1 MQSTINQENAKAA
14 HPTMVTTQR
23 IPGMSLL
30 NRERMSGIDTAW
42 LRMEHPTNLMMIVGI
57 MVFKEKLDFKK
68 LQSTIEQRFLAYPRF
83 KQKAVQDP
91 TGAWWENDDDFEIK
105 HHLKRVKLKGKNG
118 RSASKKDLEAYV
130 SQMASETLDFTKP
143 LWQFQLIENYHGN
156 GCALLTRIHHCY
168 ADGIAL
174 ISVMLSLTA
183 DNPEASISKPVHKEK
198 RPKGGAQ
205 DMDFWTSVR
214 KPMANVWS
222 GAMKLTRGLVEQ
234 GLEIAKDPTTMR
246 EFATKGME
254 LADELRKI
262 AMMEPDTHT
271 RFKGNLGRKKRVAW
285 CDPLPLAE
293 VKIIGKAHGCSIN
306 DVLLATAAGALRDY
320 LERQGDATAGVE
332 IRAVVPVN
340 LRPIEK
346 ASDLGNQFGLVFA
359 ELPVGIED
367 PLERMFLV
375 KKRMSAL
382 KGSSQP
388 IVAFVLLS
396 AVGLGPKIL
405 QDQIGALIGR
415 NATAVMTNVPGPQKP
430 LFFAGR
436 EIDEI
441 EFWVPQSGG
450 IGMGLSI
457 LTYNGKVQFGL
468 ITDAGLVPDPETVIN
483 KFGDEFE
490 KLVMQTLMGPYGP
503 EFEAELENAF
513 GGDPETGAEAP
524 KKTLKRLRKS

>member
-1 MQSTINQENAKAA
+1 MATI
-14 HPTMVTTQR
+14 PR
-23 IPGMSLL
+23 IPGIALL
-30 NRERMSGIDTAW
+30 DRERMSGVDTAW

-68 LQSTIEQRFLAYPRF
+68 VQATLEQRFLSYPRF
-83 KQKAVQDP
+83 TQKAVQDP
-91 TGAWWENDDDFEIK
+91 TGAWWEDDKNFDIK
-105 HHLKRVKLKGKNG
+105 NHIKKAKLTGRAGK
-118 RSASKKDLEAYV
+118 KELQDYV
-130 SQMASETLDFTKP
+130 SQMASEGLDFTKP
-143 LWQFQLIENYHGN
+143 LWQFHVVENYHG
-156 GCALLTRIHHCY
+156 GGTALLTRIHHCY

-174 ISVMLSLTA
+174 ISVMLSMTA
-183 DNPEASISKPVHKEK
+183 DTAEESLAKPKLREK
-198 RPKGGAQ
+198 NGKGRGGE
-205 DMDFWTSVR
+205 DMDFWTSVT

-234 GLEIAKDPTTMR
+234 GLEIAKDPATMR

-262 AMMEPDTHT
+262 AMMEPDSPT
-271 RFKGNLGRKKRVAW
+271 RFKGNLGRGKRVAW
-285 CDPLPLAE
+285 CDPLPLGE
-293 VKIIGKAHGCSIN
+293 VKVIGKALRCSVN

-320 LERQGDATAGVE
+320 MARKGDKTEGVE
-332 IRAVVPVN
+332 LRAVVPVN

-346 ASDLGNQFGLVFA
+346 AGELGNQFGLVFVD
-359 ELPVGIED
+359 LPIGIED
-367 PLERMFLV
+367 PIERMLKV
-375 KKRMSAL
+375 RERMHEL

-396 AVGLGPKIL
+396 AVGMGPKIL
-405 QDQIGALIGR
+405 QDQISALIGR
-415 NATAVMTNVPGPQKP
+415 NASAVMTNVPGPQKP

-441 EFWVPQSGG
+441 DFWVPQSGG

-468 ITDAGLVPDPETVIN
+468 ITDSRLVPDPDSVID
-483 KFGDEFE
+483 KFRDEFE

-503 EFEAELENAF
+503 EFEAELEAAF
-513 GGDPETGAEAP
+513 GGEANASVGAP
-524 KKTLKRLRKS
+524 KKTLKRLRK

>member
-1 MQSTINQENAKAA
+1 MATI
-14 HPTMVTTQR
+14 PRMPR
-23 IPGMSLL
+23 LLRLSGMARLD
-30 NRERMSGIDTAW
+30 RERMSGIDTAW

-57 MVFKEKLDFKK
+57 MVFREKLDFKK
-68 LQSTIEQRFLAYPRF
+68 IQSTIEQRFLTYPRF

-91 TGAWWENDDDFEIK
+91 TGAWWEDDEDFDIR
-105 HHLKRVKLKGKNG
+105 HHLKRVKVTGRNG
-118 RSASKKDLEAYV
+118 RSATKKDLEEYV
-130 SQMASETLDFTKP
+130 SEMASESLDFTKP
-143 LWQFQLIENYHGN
+143 LWQFQLIENYQGN

-183 DNPEASISKPVHKEK
+183 ESAEASIAKPMPKEK
-198 RPKGGAQ
+198 RPKGAKHE
-205 DMDFWTSVR
+205 MDFWTSVT
-214 KPMANVWS
+214 KPMASVWA

-234 GLEIAKDPTTMR
+234 GLEIAKDPATMR
-246 EFATKGME
+246 EFASKGME

-262 AMMEPDTHT
+262 AMMDPDTTT

-293 VKIIGKAHGCSIN
+293 VKVIGKAHGCSVN
-306 DVLLATAAGALRDY
+306 DVLLATAAGALRNY
-320 LERQGDATAGVE
+320 LERQGDASAGVE

-340 LRPIEK
+340 LRSIEK
-346 ASDLGNQFGLVFA
+346 ANDLGNQFGLVFVD
-359 ELPVGIED
+359 LPIGVEA

-375 KKRMSAL
+375 RQRMSAL
-382 KGSSQP
+382 KGSPQP

-396 AVGLGPKIL
+396 AVGMGPKIL
-405 QDQIGALIGR
+405 QDQISALIGR

-430 LFFAGR
+430 LYFAGR

-441 EFWVPQSGG
+441 DFWVPQSGG

-468 ITDAGLVPDPETVIN
+468 ITDAGLVPDPDTVID
-483 KFGDEFE
+483 KFADEFE
-490 KLVMQTLMGPYGP
+490 KLVLLTLMGPYGP
-503 EFEAELENAF
+503 EFEAELEDVF
-513 GGDPETGAEAP
+513 GGEAGGNAAGKP
-524 KKTLKRLRKS
+524 AAGEKTLKRIRKS

>member
-1 MQSTINQENAKAA
+1 MANT
-14 HPTMVTTQR
+14 PRLPR
-23 IPGMSLL
+23 IPGMPLL
-30 NRERMSGIDTAW
+30 DRERMSGIDTAW

-57 MVFKEKLDFKK
+57 MVFKDKLDFRK
-68 LQSTIEQRFLAYPRF
+68 LQATIEQRFLTFPRF

-91 TGAWWENDDDFEIK
+91 TGAWWEDDRNFDLK
-105 HHLKRVKLKGKNG
+105 HHLKRVRLTGKHG
-118 RSASKKDLEAYV
+118 RSAGKKELEAYV
-130 SQMASETLDFTKP
+130 SEMASEGLDFTKP

-183 DNPEASISKPVHKEK
+183 DTADASIAKPIPREK
-198 RPKGGAQ
+198 RPKGAKHE
-205 DMDFWTSVR
+205 MDFWTSVT
-214 KPMANVWS
+214 KPVANAWS

-234 GLEIAKDPTTMR
+234 GLEIAKDPSTMR

-262 AMMEPDTHT
+262 AMMDPDTPT
-271 RFKGNLGRKKRVAW
+271 RFKGNLGKRKRVAW
-285 CDPLPLAE
+285 CDPLSLAE
-293 VKIIGKAHGCSIN
+293 VKIVGKAHGCSIN
-306 DVLLATAAGALRDY
+306 DVVLATAAGALRDY
-320 LERQGDATAGVE
+320 LARNGDVSADIE

-346 ASDLGNQFGLVFA
+346 AHDLGNQFGLVFVD
-359 ELPVGIED
+359 LPIGVED
-367 PLERMFLV
+367 PIERMFLV

-405 QDQIGALIGR
+405 QDQISALIGR

-441 EFWVPQSGG
+441 NFWVPQSGG

-503 EFEAELENAF
+503 EFEAELESAF
-513 GGDPETGAEAP
+513 GGESGTATETP

>member
-1 MQSTINQENAKAA
+1 MA
-14 HPTMVTTQR
+14 TTSR
-23 IPGMSLL
+23 IPGISLL

-68 LQSTIEQRFLAYPRF
+68 LQATIEQRFLTYPRF

-91 TGAWWENDDDFEIK
+91 TGAWWENDNNFDIK
-105 HHLKRVKLKGKNG
+105 HHLKRVKLTGKNG
-118 RSASKKDLEAYV
+118 RTAAKKDLETYV
-130 SQMASETLDFTKP
+130 SEMASESLDFTKP
-143 LWQFQLIENYHGN
+143 LWQFQLIENYQGN

-183 DNPEASISKPVHKEK
+183 DTAEASIARPLPKEK
-198 RPKGGAQ
+198 RVKGARHE
-205 DMDFWTSVR
+205 MDFWTSVT
-214 KPMANVWS
+214 KPMANVWT

-234 GLEIAKDPTTMR
+234 GLEIAKDPASMR
-246 EFATKGME
+246 EFASKGME

-262 AMMEPDTHT
+262 AMMDPDTPT
-271 RFKGNLGRKKRVAW
+271 RFKGNLGKGKRVAW

-293 VKIIGKAHGCSIN
+293 VKVIGNAHGCSIN
-306 DVLLATAAGALRDY
+306 DVLLATAAGALRNY
-320 LERQGDATAGVE
+320 LERQGDASAGVE

-346 ASDLGNQFGLVFA
+346 ASDLGNQFGLVFVD
-359 ELPVGIED
+359 LPIGVED
-367 PLERMFLV
+367 PIERMFLV
-375 KKRMSAL
+375 KDRMHAL

-396 AVGLGPKIL
+396 AVGMGPKIL

-430 LFFAGR
+430 LFLAGR
-436 EIDEI
+436 EIEEI
-441 EFWVPQSGG
+441 DFWVPQSGG

-468 ITDAGLVPDPETVIN
+468 ITDAGLVPDPETIIN

-503 EFEAELENAF
+503 EFEAELEGAF
-513 GGDPETGAEAP
+513 GGTADGRSAGTSQKP
-524 KKTLKRLRKS
+524 KKLLKRLRRS

>member
-1 MQSTINQENAKAA
+1 MATI
-14 HPTMVTTQR
+14 PR
-23 IPGMSLL
+23 IPGIPLL
-30 NRERMSGIDTAW
+30 NRERMTGVDTAW
-42 LRMEHPTNLMMIVGI
+42 LRMEHPNNLMMIVGI

-68 LQSTIEQRFLAYPRF
+68 LENAIEQRFLTFPRF

-91 TGAWWENDDDFEIK
+91 TGAWWEDDKKFDLK
-105 HHLKRVKLKGKNG
+105 NHLKRAKLPG
-118 RSASKKDLEAYV
+118 RGNKKDLQDYV
-130 SQMASETLDFTKP
+130 SQMASEGLDFTKP
-143 LWQFQLIENYHGN
+143 LWQFTLIENVHG
-156 GCALLTRIHHCY
+156 GGSALLTRIHHCY

-174 ISVMLSLTA
+174 ISVMLSMTA
-183 DNPEASISKPVHKEK
+183 DDAATSLVKPKPRDKSDKAKSDE
-198 RPKGGAQ
+198 
-205 DMDFWTSVR
+205 MDFWTSVS
-214 KPMANVWS
+214 KPMASAWT

-234 GLEIAKDPTTMR
+234 GLEIAKDPATMR

-254 LADELRKI
+254 LAEELRKI
-262 AMMEPDTHT
+262 AVMQPDSPT
-271 RFKGNLGRKKRVAW
+271 RYKGTLSKQKRVAW

-293 VKIIGKAHGCSIN
+293 VKIIGKSLGCSIN

-320 LERQGDATAGVE
+320 MAHQGDKTDGVE
-332 IRAVVPVN
+332 LRAVVPVN
-340 LRPIEK
+340 LRPVEK
-346 ASDLGNQFGLVFA
+346 ANELGNQFGLVFVD
-359 ELPVGIED
+359 LPIGIED
-367 PLERMFLV
+367 PIERMLTV
-375 KKRMSAL
+375 KSRMSAL

-405 QDQIGALIGR
+405 QDQISALIGR

-441 EFWVPQSGG
+441 DFWVPQSGG

-468 ITDAGLVPDPETVIN
+468 ITDAKLVPDPDNVIN

-503 EFEAELENAF
+503 EFEADLAKAF
-513 GGDPETGAEAP
+513 GGEAGASTSAP
-524 KKTLKRLRKS
+524 KKTLKRLRK

>member
-1 MQSTINQENAKAA
+1 MATI
-14 HPTMVTTQR
+14 PRLPRMPGLPR
-23 IPGMSLL
+23 IPGIPLL
-30 NRERMSGIDTAW
+30 ARERMSGIDTAW

-57 MVFKEKLDFKK
+57 MVFRDKLDFKK
-68 LQSTIEQRFLAYPRF
+68 LQATIEQRFLTYPRF

-91 TGAWWENDDDFEIK
+91 TGAWWEDDRNFDIK
-105 HHLKRVKLKGKNG
+105 HHLKRVKLVGKNG
-118 RSASKKDLEAYV
+118 KSAGKKELEAYV
-130 SQMASETLDFTKP
+130 SEMASESLDFTKP

-183 DNPEASISKPVHKEK
+183 DTAEASNARPIPKEK
-198 RPKGGAQ
+198 RPKGTKHE
-205 DMDFWTSVR
+205 MDFWTSVT
-214 KPMANVWS
+214 KPVANVWS

-234 GLEIAKDPTTMR
+234 GLEIAKDPATMR

-262 AMMEPDTHT
+262 AMMPPDTAT
-271 RFKGNLGRKKRVAW
+271 RFKGNLGRQKRVAW

-293 VKIIGKAHGCSIN
+293 VRIIGKAHGCSIN

-320 LERQGDATAGVE
+320 LERQGDKSAGIE

-346 ASDLGNQFGLVFA
+346 AGDLGNQFGLVFVD
-359 ELPVGIED
+359 LPIGVED
-367 PLERMFLV
+367 PMERMFLV
-375 KKRMSAL
+375 KQRMSAL

-396 AVGLGPKIL
+396 AVGMGPKIL

-430 LFFAGR
+430 LYFAGR

-441 EFWVPQSGG
+441 DFWVPQSGG

-503 EFEAELENAF
+503 EFEADLELAF
-513 GGDPETGAEAP
+513 GGASSGEAYGDTSGQ
-524 KKTLKRLRKS
+524 KKTLKRMRKP